1 MAIKKEKIT
10 ANQKTLARRP
20 DGIDKVSLP
29 PYLHSLDRCTQA
41 KKKMKMD
48 INKVNLKSKLNKFD
62 EYWTPKIVGEL
73 NNQFVKIAKFKGDF
87 VMHKHEQED
96 ELFFVID
103 GKLFIELTDK
113 TLELNSGEFVI
124 IPRGIEHKPY
134 APNEVCVMLFEPA
147 STLNTGN
154 TENDLNCFRVR

>member
-1 MAIKKEKIT
+1 
-10 ANQKTLARRP
+10 
-20 DGIDKVSLP
+20 
-29 PYLHSLDRCTQA
+29 
-41 KKKMKMD
+41 MD
-48 INKVNLKSKLNKFD
+48 INKVNLKSKLNKFN

-113 TLELNSGEFVI
+113 TLELNPGEFVI
-124 IPRGIEHKPY
+124 IPKGVEHKPF
-134 APNEVCVMLFEPA
+134 APEEVSVMLFEPA

-154 TENDLNCFRVR
+154 TENELTVSELDKI